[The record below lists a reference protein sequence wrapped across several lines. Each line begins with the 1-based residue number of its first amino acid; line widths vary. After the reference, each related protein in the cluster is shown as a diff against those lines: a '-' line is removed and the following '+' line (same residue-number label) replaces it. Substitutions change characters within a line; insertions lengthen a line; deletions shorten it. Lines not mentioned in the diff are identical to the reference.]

1 MAAASIDNITARN
14 NTLVVLSID
23 GSAVGRI
30 QQFRQ
35 DQNNNVQV
43 LAELGREYMVEMQKG
58 ITSYSFSISKFLVH
72 ADVMDSLK
80 NGAVF
85 ALTLKDTS
93 TIPTAGNSEV
103 LESFARCM
111 ITSVSRDYTI
121 GQAAIGVNASVVTI
135 GKGVGAP
142 TLG

>member
-23 GSAVGRI
+23 GKAVGRI

-43 LAELGREYMVEMQKG
+43 LAELGREFMVEMQKG

-72 ADVMDSLK
+72 SDVMDTLK

-85 ALTLKDTS
+85 ALTIKDTG
-93 TIPTAGNSEV
+93 TIATAGNSEI

-135 GKGVGAP
+135 GKGVGVP